1 MGRKTDGKGASIPC
15 NNKTATSKDTAVPV
29 NNDPSPMAS
38 STQHGSKYSKRKL
51 NSNWLQYEEPIDAED
66 SHGLDFAQ
74 FVDRKPST
82 SDSHFRFS
90 NEKNWELKDKV
101 TDYFKLNVK
110 DLRNEI
116 LCVPLHQRLRL
127 DPALLS
133 SDQVTAFNNAA
144 AVNQN
149 NVKEYAPLTQEIS
162 NKVLSALK
170 HDANNTA
177 EDISEE
183 ENQPWNITNEVKQ
196 SVWDESSEN
205 FFSLHAVNQELD
217 ELLSMPT
224 STTRNYSEGSL
235 NLSNLICFI

>member
-1 MGRKTDGKGASIPC
+1 MG
-15 NNKTATSKDTAVPV
+15 
-29 NNDPSPMAS
+29 

-116 LCVPLHQRLRL
+116 LCVPLHQGLRL

-177 EDISEE
+177 DEISE
-183 ENQPWNITNEVKQ
+183 NL
-196 SVWDESSEN
+196 
-205 FFSLHAVNQELD
+205 FSLHAVNQELD

-224 STTRNYSEGSL
+224 STTRNYSEALPEQLSDEKLVETGSTQVL
-235 NLSNLICFI
+235 NEDWLDSLLNED